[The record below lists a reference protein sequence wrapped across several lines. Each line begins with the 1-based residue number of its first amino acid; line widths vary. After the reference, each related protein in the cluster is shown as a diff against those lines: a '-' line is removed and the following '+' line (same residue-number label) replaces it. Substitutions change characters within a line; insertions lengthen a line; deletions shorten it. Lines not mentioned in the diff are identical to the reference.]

1 MCHVIIA
8 LRAFRMPYDGR
19 SGTSSI
25 IIALAPYKSSA
36 DVSITSRL
44 VSTEAPTG
52 FASRNKMML

>member
-1 MCHVIIA
+1 
-8 LRAFRMPYDGR
+8 MPYDGR